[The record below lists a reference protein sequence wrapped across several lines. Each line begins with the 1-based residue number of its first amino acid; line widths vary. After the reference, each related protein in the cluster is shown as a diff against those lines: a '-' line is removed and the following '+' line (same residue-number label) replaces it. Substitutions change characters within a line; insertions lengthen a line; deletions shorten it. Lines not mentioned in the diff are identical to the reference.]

1 MTEKERFDREA
12 ATWDQDTAH
21 IDRAHAMAAHLQD
34 LIRRYHLQTGLEV
47 GAGTGYLS
55 FLLRDELQAVT
66 LMDTSSGMLQEARR
80 KIGEYRLG
88 DRFHTVEADLL
99 TQPQPRR
106 YDLIYILM
114 TLHHIHDLQ
123 GILHAFYQH
132 LNPGGVLAIGDL
144 DEEDGSFH
152 AGMDFD
158 GHNGFDQA
166 QLAKQLRETGFLDVH
181 SEIFFH
187 LSQETEDGEWDYP
200 LFFMWGRK

>member
-21 IDRAHAMAAHLQD
+21 IDRAHAMAALLRE
-34 LIRRYHLQTGLEV
+34 LIRRYDLKTALEV

-66 LMDTSSGMLQEARR
+66 LMDTSSGMLREARR
-80 KIGEYRLG
+80 KIEEHRLG
-88 DRFHTVEADLL
+88 DRFRTVEADLL
-99 TQPQPRR
+99 TQPQPGR

-123 GILHAFYQH
+123 GILHAFYEH
-132 LNPGGVLAIGDL
+132 LTPGGVLAIGDL

-166 QLAKQLRETGFLDVH
+166 QLGERLRETGFSDIH
-181 SEIFFH
+181 SKIFFH
-187 LSQETEDGEWDYP
+187 LSQETETGQRDYP